1 MVTIKQTDELAL
13 KRWQAMPADIRKR
26 LEDNV
31 FCSNC
36 GVTTIVN
43 YHVDSSDFAIILKGY
58 CQKCNKE
65 VARVID

>member
-1 MVTIKQTDELAL
+1 
-13 KRWQAMPADIRKR
+13 MPADIRKR